1 MVVWNIGPF
10 FVSRTQGKEESTTDY
25 TIIDHILKD
34 YRAKGYY
41 PSAVCQ
47 VFNGTDTL
55 YGQAVGEAEPET
67 WFDLASVSKIICT
80 AMVLSAM
87 EEGRLAPE
95 DPVLTHL
102 PVDGPGP
109 VTRQRLASVTVEQL
123 MTHTSGI
130 VPWYPF
136 YADGRDFYTVLEHVL
151 STTPVETGMAYSDLN
166 FMLMGLIFTQ
176 VTGLTLREGLE
187 KYIKAPLGITE
198 MAYGPVDPA
207 LCAPSCYGNQ
217 IEQRMCAERGL
228 SFHGWRPDGVAVRGT
243 CNDGNAYYYFHS
255 VSGHAGLFGTREGV
269 ARLGQFYLNTRD
281 PAFLG
286 AVTPQPG
293 CEGRCLAF
301 HTGGAFPTFTVQ
313 RTARPVWAEAS
324 RPSSARIGGVPA
336 SFLVKSSLTHRVST
350 SPSSRPSVREGLLR

>member
-95 DPVLTHL
+95 DLVLTHL

-136 YADGRDFYTVLEHVL
+136 YADEIGRAHV
-151 STTPVETGMAYSDLN
+151 
-166 FMLMGLIFTQ
+166 
-176 VTGLTLREGLE
+176 
-187 KYIKAPLGITE
+187 
-198 MAYGPVDPA
+198 
-207 LCAPSCYGNQ
+207 
-217 IEQRMCAERGL
+217 
-228 SFHGWRPDGVAVRGT
+228 
-243 CNDGNAYYYFHS
+243 
-255 VSGHAGLFGTREGV
+255 
-269 ARLGQFYLNTRD
+269 
-281 PAFLG
+281 
-286 AVTPQPG
+286 
-293 CEGRCLAF
+293 
-301 HTGGAFPTFTVQ
+301 
-313 RTARPVWAEAS
+313 
-324 RPSSARIGGVPA
+324 
-336 SFLVKSSLTHRVST
+336 
-350 SPSSRPSVREGLLR
+350 